1 MAVPGGNDIEP
12 DLRDDAVGE
21 TAHQRQFREFAE
33 QAARHLPLYR
43 YLCERTAR
51 DVDVAGLLALAR
63 PGQQV
68 PNLLLAA
75 VHDVLLAGEGRP
87 LDRWYGSLTDHPHP
101 VGHGADDPWPLFR
114 ELALEHPRVRRD
126 LRTRS
131 TQTNEVGRCAALL
144 PALTQLATDAPGA
157 PPGGERP
164 LGLVE
169 VGASG
174 GLNLLV
180 DRYGYEYEP
189 GHHHVGHRSV
199 LTLHCDLRGPLV
211 PPLRPEPPLIAS
223 RVGLDPHPV
232 DLADRA
238 QARWLVACQWP
249 DQPERV
255 HRARTAIA
263 LAHGSPP
270 RLVEGDA
277 VDDVAPLVRAVAD
290 HALPVVVATW
300 VLAYLDAERQQ
311 AFLAVLD
318 GLGAERDL
326 SLVFAEQPERV
337 PGLPVPPRPDGRPDG
352 APTALVRV
360 DWRDDARTATRLAD
374 LHPHGTW
381 LEWLT
386 R

>member
-1 MAVPGGNDIEP
+1 MSGGNHRASGDG
-12 DLRDDAVGE
+12 DDAWVE
-21 TAHQRQFREFAE
+21 TVHQRAFREFAE
-33 QAARHLPLYR
+33 QVVGRLPLYR
-43 YLCERTAR
+43 YLCERIAR
-51 DVDVAGLLALAR
+51 DPEVADLLALAR

-87 LDRWYGSLTDHPHP
+87 LDRWYGSLTEHPHP
-101 VGHGADDPWPLFR
+101 VGNGADDPWPRFR
-114 ELALEHPRVRRD
+114 EVAMEHPWVRRD
-126 LRTRS
+126 LRIRS
-131 TQTNEVGRCAALL
+131 TQTNEVGRCTALL
-144 PALTQLATDAPGA
+144 PALTQLAADAPGA
-157 PPGGERP
+157 PHGGERP

-169 VGASG
+169 VGASA

-199 LTLHCDLRGPLV
+199 LTLHADLRGALV
-211 PPLRPEPPLIAS
+211 PPFRADPPEIDS
-223 RVGLDPHPV
+223 RVGLDLHPV

-249 DQPERV
+249 DQPERI

-263 LAHGSPP
+263 LAHGTPP
-270 RLVEGDA
+270 RLVTGDA
-277 VDDVAPLVRAVAD
+277 VDDVAPLVRAVAG
-290 HALPVVVATW
+290 HALPVVIATW
-300 VLAYLDAERQQ
+300 TLAYLDADRQR

-326 SLVFAEQPERV
+326 SLVLAEQPERV

-352 APTALVRV
+352 APTALVRM
-360 DWRDDARTATRLAD
+360 DWRDGTRTAVRLAD
-374 LHPHGTW
+374 LHPHGRW
-381 LEWLT
+381 LEWLQP
-386 R
+386 